1 MKPDE
6 WWRNFALGV
15 EVDISGTFIYN
26 GIKRL
31 DELDNL
37 GVPTD
42 IFEVLYNL
50 SVGIERLLKVAIILI
65 EYDDKLDIEEFER
78 SLISHNVMDLAN
90 RVDAVRSLSLS
101 GVHKEFL
108 SLLSKFYKT
117 HRYGRFS
124 LSSVPDIKA
133 EKKDFLNYLGKH
145 LNVDTDNHYEFFP
158 VYNTDQIRKF
168 VGKIVFK
175 IAKTVFTV
183 ISKQATSLN
192 IYTDELRG
200 DSKAI
205 RVFYGDRLDFIDE
218 RIKKK
223 ELLLFLMHPDSTGSH
238 IDLLRSFQALDLD
251 PEMAPSYIRVLIND
265 AHLPE
270 VEGEIDEL
278 YTEVDDVGGRISF
291 VEIMDNEYLSYEGA
305 EDEEP

>member
-6 WWRNFALGV
+6 LWRNFALGV

-37 GVPTD
+37 GDPAD

-50 SVGIERLLKVAIILI
+50 SVGIERLLKVAIVLI
-65 EYDDKLDIEEFER
+65 EYNHNLDIEEFEK
-78 SLISHNVMDLAN
+78 SLISHNVMELAN
-90 RVDAVRSLSLS
+90 RINGIRNLSLS
-101 GVHKEFL
+101 SVHREFL

-124 LSSVPDIKA
+124 LKSVQNVKA
-133 EKKDFLNYLGKH
+133 EKDDFLQYLVKH
-145 LNVDTDNHYEFFP
+145 LKIDVSNNGPFFP

-168 VGKIVFK
+168 IGKIVFK
-175 IAKTVFTV
+175 ITSSAFAV
-183 ISKQATSLN
+183 IGKQATELN

-205 RVFYGDRLDFIDE
+205 RVFYGERLDFIDE

-223 ELLLFLMHPDSTGSH
+223 ELLLFLMHPQSRGNH
-238 IDLLRSFQALDLD
+238 IDLMRSFQALELD
-251 PEMAPSYIRVLIND
+251 PEMAPSYIKALINESYL
-265 AHLPE
+265 HY
-270 VEGEIDEL
+270 VEGEIEEL
-278 YTEVDDVGGRISF
+278 YTEVDDVAGRISF
-291 VEIMDNEYLSYEGA
+291 VEIIDNEFLSYDGED
-305 EDEEP
+305 DEEP

>member
-6 WWRNFALGV
+6 WWRNFALGL
-15 EVDISGTFIYN
+15 EVDVSGTFIYN

-37 GVPTD
+37 GTSTD

-50 SVGIERLLKVAIILI
+50 SVGIERLLKVAIVLI
-65 EYDDKLDIEEFER
+65 EYNDKLDIEEFER
-78 SLISHNVMDLAN
+78 SLISHNVMELAN
-90 RVDAVRSLSLS
+90 RVDTVRSLSLS
-101 GVHKEFL
+101 GIHREFL

-124 LSSVPDIKA
+124 LGSVPNIKV
-133 EKKDFLNYLGKH
+133 ERDVFLQYLEKH
-145 LNVDTDNHYEFFP
+145 LKIDISSTSSFFP

-168 VGKIVFK
+168 IGKIVFK
-175 IAKTVFTV
+175 ISRSVFTV
-183 ISKQATSLN
+183 IGKQATALN

-205 RVFYGDRLDFIDE
+205 RVFYGERLDFIDE

-223 ELLLFLMHPDSTGSH
+223 ELLLFLMHPESQGSH
-238 IDLLRSFQALDLD
+238 IDLLRSFQTLELD
-251 PEMAPSYIRVLIND
+251 PAMAPSYIKALINES
-265 AHLPE
+265 HLPY

-278 YTEVDDVGGRISF
+278 YTEVDDVRGRISF
-291 VEIMDNEYLSYEGA
+291 VEIMDNENMSYDGE